1 MSALAGRGPHHLRR
15 LVANNNAS
23 ALAYIQSRAK
33 QLGLDPKAVLAI
45 GSHEG
50 LGGGI
55 GDNGTSFGPF
65 QLHAGGALP
74 GSVWSKGPQ
83 FSQQWA
89 WSPAGINYAEQAMA
103 RSGAAGKT
111 GLAAIS
117 AISRNFERPANPA
130 AEIADAA
137 RHYGLSVSPGQIQ
150 SASGGAPS
158 AGTGNASALAGA
170 LLSGAVPQQ
179 TDPSQNFIGWVMQQ
193 NNALMQRANP
203 VGYTPF

>member
-1 MSALAGRGPHHLRR
+1 M
-15 LVANNNAS
+15 ANSNAQ
-23 ALAYIQSRAK
+23 ALAYIQTRAK

-45 GSHEG
+45 ASHEG
-50 LGGGI
+50 LSGGI

-65 QLHAGGALP
+65 QLHEGGALP
-74 GSVWSKGPQ
+74 RNIPISQ
-83 FSQQWA
+83 AQQWA

-103 RSGAAGKT
+103 RAGASGKT

-137 RHYGLSVSPGQIQ
+137 RHYGLNVSPSQIQ
-150 SASGGAPS
+150 SASGMPTS
-158 AGTGNASALAGA
+158 DPNNASALAGA
-170 LLSGAVPQQ
+170 IMSGQVGAPQ
-179 TDPSQNFIGWVMQQ
+179 DPMQSFISYVMQN
-193 NNALMQRANP
+193 NNALMQRAQP

>member
-1 MSALAGRGPHHLRR
+1 M
-15 LVANNNAS
+15 ANSNAQ
-23 ALAYIQSRAK
+23 ALAYIQTRAK

-50 LGGGI
+50 LGGGV

-74 GSVWSKGPQ
+74 AQVWSRGPQ
-83 FSQQWA
+83 FAQQWA

-137 RHYGLSVSPGQIQ
+137 RHYGLNVSPSQIQ
-150 SASGGAPS
+150 SASGMPTS
-158 AGTGNASALAGA
+158 DPTNASALAGA
-170 LLSGAVPQQ
+170 ILNGQVGGAPQ
-179 TDPSQNFIGWVMQQ
+179 DPMQSFVSYVMAN
-193 NNALMQRANP
+193 NNALMQRAQP
-203 VGYTPF
+203 VGYQPF